1 LAASPANVAKLAG
14 AFRGRSL
21 PVVLVNV
28 TGRAP
33 GRAETTFNFSP
44 PPDWAE
50 LIPELDVQT
59 SDYRVTKE
67 NVGRLLRTALERI
80 LRRRGVTQIFL
91 VGVATG
97 SGVEATA
104 RAAYDFGYNVVLVT
118 DAMTDP
124 RSRHAPPHAVEK
136 VFPKIGERNHHG
148 GRARD
153 IEIRVKHLQPERPLT
168 HSGGVARTPN
178 VSPLPQGYG
187 IHTSLREHF
196 WAQ

>member
-1 LAASPANVAKLAG
+1 MPLSQLDPAAALIVIDMQKGIVALPTVHPIKEIIDNVAKLAA

-50 LIPELDVQT
+50 LIPELDAQT

-67 NVGRLLRTALERI
+67 SVGAFYGTALERI

-91 VGVATG
+91 AGVATG

-104 RAAYDFGYNVVLVT
+104 RGGYDRGYNVVLVT
-118 DAMTDP
+118 DAMTDLDP
-124 RSRHAPPHAVEK
+124 DMHRHAVEK
-136 VFPKIGERNHHG
+136 VFPKIGERTTT
-148 GRARD
+148 AD
-153 IEIRVKHLQPERPLT
+153 ALAILKSV
-168 HSGGVARTPN
+168 
-178 VSPLPQGYG
+178 
-187 IHTSLREHF
+187 
-196 WAQ
+196 